1 MRYVGDIYRP
11 PSEAYSLIVQ
21 ATIGCSHNKC
31 TFCDMYKAKKFR
43 IRPVKEVIEDFRW
56 ARTHYRHVERI
67 FLADG
72 DALIMRTEQLL
83 EILQAIQT
91 IFPECTRVASYGSPR
106 SILIKTVEELR
117 LLKENGLG
125 IVYLG
130 LESGNEEILKL
141 INKGETAAE
150 IIRAG
155 QMIREAGILSS
166 VTAISGLG
174 GKQRWENHAVDTA
187 KALSQM
193 NPDYIGLLTLMI
205 RSDAP
210 IMEQCESGV
219 IEPLNPLEV
228 AQETM
233 LLLRELDS
241 EGSVFRSNHASNYL
255 SLRGTLNQDKEKM
268 IAKLMAALDGR
279 LPLKSE
285 RFRLL

>member
-268 IAKLMAALDGR
+268 IAKLMAAFDGR